1 MPGDDLRQSSIAIL
15 DVPLRGLG
23 VGEKTNTAK
32 RPPSLPIIIE
42 TQYKVI
48 KPKALNTGVL
58 EIIQE
63 PVFPFITADGRIVA
77 SSYAWTTP
85 TMPGSR
91 PAMTSLDSR
100 SVWNLLPSSVR

>member
-1 MPGDDLRQSSIAIL
+1 
-15 DVPLRGLG
+15 

-91 PAMTSLDSR
+91 PAMTSLDSK

>member
-15 DVPLRGLG
+15 DVPLRGLDG
-23 VGEKTNTAK
+23 TLVN
-32 RPPSLPIIIE
+32 
-42 TQYKVI
+42 YWV
-48 KPKALNTGVL
+48 
-58 EIIQE
+58 IQE

-77 SSYAWTTP
+77 SSYGWTTP

-100 SVWNLLPSSVR
+100 SVWNFLPSSVRLFSVEQHFKRL